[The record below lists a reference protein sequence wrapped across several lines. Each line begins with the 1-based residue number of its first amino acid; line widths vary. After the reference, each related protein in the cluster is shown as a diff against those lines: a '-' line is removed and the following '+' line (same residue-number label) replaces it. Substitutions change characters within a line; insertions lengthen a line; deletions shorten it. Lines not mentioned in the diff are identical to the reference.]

1 MEQVLTACQDGDLSG
16 LMARMNTKAE
26 SSEDETN
33 VNEIIDEKT
42 EYLSE
47 V

>member
-16 LMARMNTKAE
+16 LMARLNTKSE
-26 SSEDETN
+26 SREDEI
-33 VNEIIDEKT
+33 NENDAIDEKT
-42 EYLSE
+42 EYLPE

>member
-16 LMARMNTKAE
+16 LMARTKPE
-26 SSEDETN
+26 SSGDEIDET
-33 VNEIIDEKT
+33 ETSDEKT
-42 EYLSE
+42 ESLSE